1 MKNRAILL
9 ALVLIVT
16 SALFVSCGKSTK
28 PKKQIDTKPV
38 SIKQFDTP
46 PGADPSVPPEQGG
59 EGFTGEGWQTAVN
72 YNVAGDSNAIKG
84 GSFTMRIPDFPNTLR
99 IVGKDAN
106 SYVNNLMEIGLIYE
120 GLLSQDPVT
129 EEWIPALATHWKVS
143 DDKKTFWYRINP
155 NARWADGKPV
165 TAEDVVATWKLQVDP
180 GILEAYSNILYGTY
194 EQPVAESKYIVSVKT
209 KEENWRQFLYFS
221 GAMRILPAHYVGNL
235 KGSEYLE
242 KYQFDMIPGSGPYV
256 LLKEDINKGQSVTFR
271 RRSDYW
277 AEKERFNI
285 GTNNFDAIKLDV
297 IQDESLAF
305 EKFKKGD
312 IDVYSV
318 NRAQWWAERFDFDE
332 FKRGLVAR
340 YRVFNENPNGVQGL
354 VFNMRK
360 PPFDDIRIR
369 KAVTYLW
376 DRNKFNEKLFF
387 NSYMPEYSYYPGTVY
402 ENPNNPKIGFSLD
415 SARILL
421 EEAGWK
427 DKNSEGYLV
436 KDGKVFE
443 LDLPFDGGPGQ
454 ERYLTIFQE
463 DLKKAGIKLNLKQID
478 GTTRF
483 KLGNERNFTILVTA
497 WTGLRTPN
505 PESSLKS
512 NTADAP
518 NTTNW
523 PGIKDARIDEL
534 CDLYNKT
541 YDKKERIKI
550 VREIDGIASNYFGYG
565 FGWYAP
571 YQRIAFHN
579 KFSYPEWILPR
590 TNDYLFTC
598 ILWYYDPEK
607 AAEYDAVKADPNKK
621 MEIMPEDQKYWIKVK
636 EQEEASGK

>member
-1 MKNRAILL
+1 
-9 ALVLIVT
+9 
-16 SALFVSCGKSTK
+16 
-28 PKKQIDTKPV
+28 
-38 SIKQFDTP
+38 
-46 PGADPSVPPEQGG
+46 
-59 EGFTGEGWQTAVN
+59 
-72 YNVAGDSNAIKG
+72 
-84 GSFTMRIPDFPNTLR
+84 
-99 IVGKDAN
+99 
-106 SYVNNLMEIGLIYE
+106 
-120 GLLSQDPVT
+120 
-129 EEWIPALATHWKVS
+129 
-143 DDKKTFWYRINP
+143 
-155 NARWADGKPV
+155 
-165 TAEDVVATWKLQVDP
+165 
-180 GILEAYSNILYGTY
+180 
-194 EQPVAESKYIVSVKT
+194 
-209 KEENWRQFLYFS
+209 
-221 GAMRILPAHYVGNL
+221 
-235 KGSEYLE
+235 
-242 KYQFDMIPGSGPYV
+242 
-256 LLKEDINKGQSVTFR
+256 
-271 RRSDYW
+271 
-277 AEKERFNI
+277 
-285 GTNNFDAIKLDV
+285 
-297 IQDESLAF
+297 
-305 EKFKKGD
+305 GD

>member
-1 MKNRAILL
+1 MKSKAFFSAILI
-9 ALVLIVT
+9 VLISV
-16 SALFVSCGKSTK
+16 FFISCGKSTK
-28 PKKQIDTKPV
+28 PKKQIDTKPISV
-38 SIKQFDTP
+38 KQFDTP
-46 PGADPSVPPEQGG
+46 PGADPSVSPEQGG
-59 EGFTGEGWQTAVN
+59 EGFTGEGWETIAD
-72 YNVAGDSNAIKG
+72 YNLLGDSNAVKG
-84 GSFTMRIPDFPNTLR
+84 GTFSMRIPDFPNTLR
-99 IVGKDAN
+99 NVGKDAN
-106 SYVNNLMEIGLIYE
+106 SYVNNLMEF
-120 GLLSQDPVT
+120 GLLYESLLNQDPVT
-129 EEWIPALATHWKVS
+129 EEWIPSLATHWKIS
-143 DDKKTFWYRINP
+143 EDKKTFSYRIDP

-209 KEENWRQFLYFS
+209 KEINWRQFLYFS
-221 GAMRILPAHYVGNL
+221 GSMRILPAHYIG
-235 KGSEYLE
+235 GITGGEYLE
-242 KYQFDMIPGSGPYV
+242 KFQFDVIPGSGPYM
-256 LLKEDINKGQSVTFR
+256 LLKDDVSKGQSVTFR

-277 AEKERFNI
+277 AEKYRFSTGI
-285 GTNNFDAIKLDV
+285 NNFDAIKLEV
-297 IQDESLAF
+297 VQDESLAF

-312 IDVYSV
+312 LDIYGV
-318 NRAQWWAERFDFDE
+318 NRAQWWAERFDFDD

-354 VFNMRK
+354 VFNMRR

-387 NSYMPEYSYYPGTVY
+387 SSYSPEYSYYPGSVY

-415 SARILL
+415 TAQMLL
-421 EEAGWK
+421 NEAGWTTR
-427 DKNSEGYLV
+427 NSDGYLV
-436 KDGKVFE
+436 KNGKMFE

-478 GTTRF
+478 GATRF

-534 CDLYNKT
+534 CDRYNVT
-541 YDKKERIKI
+541 YDKKERVKI
-550 VREIDGIASNYFGYG
+550 VREIDGIAVNYFGYG

-571 YQRIAFHN
+571 YQRIGFHN
-579 KFSYPEWILPR
+579 KFGYPEWILPR
-590 TNDYLFTC
+590 TTDYLFTC
-598 ILWYYDPEK
+598 IVWYYDPEK
-607 AAEYDAVKADPNKK
+607 AAEYDAVKSDPNKK
-621 MEIMPEDQKYWIKVK
+621 MEVQEVDQKYWIKVK

>member
-1 MKNRAILL
+1 MKNQRFL
-9 ALVLIVT
+9 ALIVFIIIST
-16 SALFVSCGKSTK
+16 IFLSCGKSTK

-38 SIKQFDTP
+38 SIKKFDTP
-46 PGADPSVPPEQGG
+46 PGADPSVPAEQGG
-59 EGFTGEGWQTAVN
+59 EGFKGEGWQTAVN

-84 GSFTMRIPDFPNTLR
+84 GTFAIRIPDFPNTLR
-99 IVGKDAN
+99 TVGKDAN
-106 SYVNNLMEIGLIYE
+106 SYVNNLMEFGLLYE
-120 GLLSQDPVT
+120 SLLSQDPVT
-129 EEWIPALATHWKVS
+129 EEWIPNLATHWKVS
-143 DDKKTFWYRINP
+143 DDKKEFWYRINP

-165 TAEDVVATWKLQVDP
+165 TSEDVVATWKLQIDP
-180 GILEAYSNILYGTY
+180 GILEAYSNILYGSY

-209 KEENWRQFLYFS
+209 KELNWRQFLYFS
-221 GAMRILPAHYVGNL
+221 ASMRILPAHYIGI
-235 KGSEYLE
+235 KGSEYIE
-242 KYQFDMIPGSGPYV
+242 KFQFEVVPGSGPYIV
-256 LLKEDINKGQSVTFR
+256 LKEDISKGQTVLFK

-277 AEKERFNI
+277 AQNERFNI
-285 GTNNFDAIKLDV
+285 GINNFDVIKLEV
-297 IQDESLAF
+297 VQDESLAF

-312 IDVYSV
+312 LDLANI

-332 FKRGLVAR
+332 FKRGIVAK
-340 YRVFNENPNGVQGL
+340 YRVFNEYPNGVQGL

-387 NSYMPEYSYYPGTVY
+387 NSYMPIHSYYPGSAY

-415 SARILL
+415 SARMLL

-427 DKNSEGYLV
+427 EKNSEGYLV
-436 KDGKVFE
+436 KNGKVFE

-483 KLGNERNFTILVTA
+483 KLGNERNYTILVMA
-497 WTGLRTPN
+497 WTGVDPPN
-505 PESSLKS
+505 PESSLHS
-512 NTADAP
+512 NTADHP

-523 PGIKDARIDEL
+523 PGIKDPRIDEL
-534 CDLYNKT
+534 CTQYNVSF
-541 YDKKERIKI
+541 DKKERIKI
-550 VREIDGIASNYFGYG
+550 VREIDGIACSYFGYG
-565 FGWYAP
+565 FGWDAP

-579 KFSYPEWILPR
+579 KFGYPEWILPR
-590 TNDYLFTC
+590 KNDFLFST
-598 ILWYYDPEK
+598 ILWWYDPEK
-607 AAEYDAVKADPNKK
+607 AAEYDAVKSDPNRKIEVK
-621 MEIMPEDQKYWIKVK
+621 EIDQKYWMKIKEK
-636 EQEEASGK
+636 EESAGK